1 MTIKKIL
8 SDEYYYVRIYDYL
21 EIELPEVKEA
31 VETVGK
37 GDPWC
42 NSTCRDR
49 VRSGDRTCSIFNGG
63 RL

>member
-31 VETVGK
+31 VETEEKEIRGVT
-37 GDPWC
+37 P
-42 NSTCRDR
+42 R
-49 VRSGDRTCSIFNGG
+49 VEIV
-63 RL
+63 